1 MTPFADR
8 AVAYAERVTSGEVVA
23 CKQAIAA
30 CRRLLSDFKRQG
42 DSDFPYIWNPSLQT
56 DEDTPYFP
64 AERVCQFVER
74 MHHVK
79 GKWARKGLTI
89 SLEDW
94 QCFVLCTTFGWVH
107 AKTKLR
113 RFRTVYVEI
122 PRKNAK
128 TTLSSAIGLYTLL
141 ADNEA
146 GSEVYSAAT
155 SAEQACICW
164 GIAQRMVRQNL
175 PMQQRFG
182 VDARAHNI
190 LKESDGSIFKYLSS
204 DTKSLD
210 GLNTHCVIIDEL
222 HAHKNREVF
231 DVMETST
238 GSREQ
243 PLVFIITTAGSNKTG
258 ICYEQRSY
266 VDKLLGGVVQD
277 ETYFGIIYTIDEGD
291 DWTDP
296 AVWEKA
302 NPNFNVSVSPD
313 DLERKAV
320 KAMAMPSAQ
329 NNFLTK
335 HLNLWVNADTAW
347 LNMRDLEKCINRELR
362 VEDFTGEPCIAAA
375 DLATKIDIASVAK
388 IFTKTVN
395 GQTHY
400 YAFLRNYLPEDT
412 VFESDNAMY
421 SGWAKQGYLI
431 ETDGNVIDFT
441 MLEDDLLRDAAEFK
455 LEELAIDPFQAQQF
469 SNNMLAHGMNV
480 VEVRATVQ
488 NFSEPMKELEA
499 LIRSGRFHY
508 DGDPV
513 LTWMFSNVVCHQDV
527 KENIYPRKERASN
540 KIDGVVALIM
550 ALNRTLSVRMDESC
564 VYEVRGVR
572 SL

>member
-1 MTPFADR
+1 
-8 AVAYAERVTSGEVVA
+8 
-23 CKQAIAA
+23 
-30 CRRLLSDFKRQG
+30 
-42 DSDFPYIWNPSLQT
+42 
-56 DEDTPYFP
+56 
-64 AERVCQFVER
+64 
-74 MHHVK
+74 
-79 GKWARKGLTI
+79 
-89 SLEDW
+89 
-94 QCFVLCTTFGWVH
+94 
-107 AKTKLR
+107 
-113 RFRTVYVEI
+113 
-122 PRKNAK
+122 
-128 TTLSSAIGLYTLL
+128 
-141 ADNEA
+141 
-146 GSEVYSAAT
+146 
-155 SAEQACICW
+155 
-164 GIAQRMVRQNL
+164 
-175 PMQQRFG
+175 
-182 VDARAHNI
+182 
-190 LKESDGSIFKYLSS
+190 
-204 DTKSLD
+204 
-210 GLNTHCVIIDEL
+210 
-222 HAHKNREVF
+222 
-231 DVMETST
+231 
-238 GSREQ
+238 
-243 PLVFIITTAGSNKTG
+243 
-258 ICYEQRSY
+258 